1 MEVPWFW
8 IFHFQTWLL
17 VAFFFFFFLPLVVVA
32 VAVVAAVTFVSSG
45 WSSDAVASEKPNR
58 NF

>member
-8 IFHFQTWLL
+8 IFHFQTRLL
-17 VAFFFFFFLPLVVVA
+17 VVFFFFFFLPPVMVL
-32 VAVVAAVTFVSSG
+32 VAVVVMSFPSSG